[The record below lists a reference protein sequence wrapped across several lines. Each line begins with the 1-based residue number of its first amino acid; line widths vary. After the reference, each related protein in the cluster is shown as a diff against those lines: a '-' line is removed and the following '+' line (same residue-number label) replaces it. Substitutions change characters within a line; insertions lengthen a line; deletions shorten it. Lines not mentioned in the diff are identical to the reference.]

1 MRTSTMV
8 AVLTGAALALTGC
21 SGGSSPTGVA
31 GGSSAP
37 PAGVEAS
44 PVPLEPAAITTAV
57 PFAISSLAGTSS
69 LAVEADDTVWVLT
82 NGALVRVDRLG
93 SADRWTAADDPFFG
107 SATAVSPS
115 ASGGVWVLGRD
126 ALRRFDGGEAFSA
139 SVPLPAGDEESGFA
153 MDAAE
158 GPDGQVWV
166 TTEKGIYRWSG
177 TSLVTV
183 PWEGTGM
190 PGEIGF
196 DTRGRTWVSMYEY
209 PGPNGLGVAVLDG
222 ATWTEYS
229 TSNMAVRGFL
239 RTIAAAPDGTMWFGG
254 DSGVTRFDGSQ
265 WVVERPFNGAAG
277 AGISSVSVAPDG
289 TVWLI
294 SSGGMTP
301 PRIARRV
308 GSQWEAVEA
317 PAVADHGGWTVIDAR
332 TDQVVLAGDG
342 GIQRLPGDAWV
353 PLWPPEP
360 FVGPTNAISLAAVSA
375 DEVLVGDVG
384 QWQPGTGSVWRSVA
398 GTWLRE
404 AGQAAPTD
412 PVRSVAVGPDG
423 SLWVSADGGLFVRT
437 SGRWSR
443 VTDGPMFG
451 KVAFSSDGTAW
462 VAAWDRGLLKVTGGP
477 PEWTVEEIAGSPVE
491 SIQNVVVTGDGTVW
505 VASWGS
511 WTSTGGLARYD
522 GRAWTEEHP
531 LEGPP
536 PEGTGR
542 PVQALL
548 AASDDSV
555 WVSGRQTATS
565 PPEDQQSPSVD
576 PEEFQYIARYANGA
590 WEVILRSESMA
601 PLAAGLAEA
610 ADGAIVAVGDGW
622 STYQGGEWTRQLTG
636 LWLQAVS
643 VAPDGA
649 VWAVGNSLYR
659 LW

>member
-1 MRTSTMV
+1 
-8 AVLTGAALALTGC
+8 
-21 SGGSSPTGVA
+21 
-31 GGSSAP
+31 
-37 PAGVEAS
+37 
-44 PVPLEPAAITTAV
+44 LEPAAIATEV

-69 LAVEADDTVWVLT
+69 LAVEADGTIWVLM

-93 SADRWTAADDPFFG
+93 SADRWTAADDTFFG
-107 SATAVSPS
+107 SATAVSAS
-115 ASGGVWVLGRD
+115 ASGGVWILGRD
-126 ALRRFDGGEAFSA
+126 ALRRFDGGEAFSV

-153 MDAAE
+153 IDAAE

-166 TTEKGIYRWSG
+166 TTDKGIHRWNG
-177 TSLVTV
+177 TSLVAV
-183 PWEGTGM
+183 PWAGPGM

-196 DTRGRTWVSMYEY
+196 DGRGRIWVARYKY
-209 PGPNGLGVAVLDG
+209 PGPDGLGAAVLDG

-229 TSNMAVRGFL
+229 ASDMAVRGFL
-239 RTIAAAPDGTMWFGG
+239 RVIASAPDGTMWFAG
-254 DSGVTRFDGSQ
+254 DSGATRFDGSQ
-265 WVVERPFNGAAG
+265 WAVEGLAQV
-277 AGISSVSVAPDG
+277 SSLSVARDG
-289 TVWLI
+289 TVWKVV
-294 SSGGMTP
+294 SGGTTP
-301 PRIARRV
+301 PTIARRI
-308 GSQWEAVEA
+308 GSQWQPVEA

-342 GIQRLPGDAWV
+342 GIQRLSGDAWV

-375 DEVLVGDVG
+375 DEVLVGDPG

-398 GTWLRE
+398 GAWRRE
-404 AGQAAPTD
+404 AGPGAPTD

-423 SLWVSADGGLFVRT
+423 SLWVSADGGLFVRR

-443 VTDGPMFG
+443 VTDGPNFG
-451 KVAFSSDGTAW
+451 QVAFSSDGTAW
-462 VAAWDRGLLKVTGGP
+462 VAAWDRGLLKVTGGTP
-477 PEWTVEEIAGSPVE
+477 GWTVEEIAGSPVE
-491 SIQNVVVTGDGTVW
+491 SIQHVVVTGDGTVW

-522 GRAWTEEHP
+522 GRVWTEEHP

-548 AASDDSV
+548 ATSDGSLWASGSQV
-555 WVSGRQTATS
+555 VTS

-576 PEEFQYIARYANGA
+576 PGEFQYIARYADGA
-590 WEVILRSESMA
+590 WEAVLRSESMA
-601 PLAAGLAEA
+601 PLATDLAETV
-610 ADGAIVAVGDGW
+610 DGAIVAVGDGW
-622 STYQGGEWTRQLTG
+622 STYESGQWTRQLTG

-659 LW
+659 LRYRPPLPPDGLTTVPAAPQEPSGGGTAPPA